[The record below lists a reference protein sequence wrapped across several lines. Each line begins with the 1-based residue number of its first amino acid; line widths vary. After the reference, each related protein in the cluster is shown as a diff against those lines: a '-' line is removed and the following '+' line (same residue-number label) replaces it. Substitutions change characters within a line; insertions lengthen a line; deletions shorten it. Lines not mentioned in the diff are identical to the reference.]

1 MHNAQPDGDVRTS
14 DLREESTMHYRKL
27 GRSGVS
33 VSTLCL
39 GTMMFGDR
47 TSEAESVEIVAA
59 CREAGVNFIDTADV
73 YTLGESERI
82 TGRAIA
88 ADRHHWVLATKVA
101 NPMGREPNQ
110 RGLSRRW
117 LAQAIDASLQR
128 LGTDHVDIW
137 YLHREDHGTP
147 LEETV
152 AGVAA
157 AIRAGKVR
165 YLGVSNHRAWRIA
178 EIVALCREA
187 GIPGPAV
194 CQPYYNAFNR
204 MPEVE
209 ILPACGR
216 FGIGVAPY
224 SPIARGVLAGKYR
237 PGEAPPEGSRA
248 ARNDRRLMQTEW
260 RPESLILAQQ
270 VAEHARARGMTPT
283 QFAVAWVLNNRLV
296 TSAIIGPRTLAQTK
310 EYLEGIDRVLEAAD
324 EALID
329 GMVAP
334 GHPSTP
340 GYNDPAYPL
349 EGRPTF
355 CDSAD

>member
-1 MHNAQPDGDVRTS
+1 M
-14 DLREESTMHYRKL
+14 MYRPL
-27 GRSGVS
+27 GNTGVS

-47 TSEAESVEIVAA
+47 TSETDSIEIVAA
-59 CREAGVNFIDTADV
+59 CRDAGVNFIDTADV
-73 YTLGESERI
+73 YSLGESERI

-88 ADRHHWVLATKVA
+88 ADRHHWILATKVGNA
-101 NPMGREPNQ
+101 MSEDRNE

-117 LAQAIDASLQR
+117 LAQAIDASLAR
-128 LGTDHVDIW
+128 LGTDHVDVW
-137 YLHREDHGTP
+137 YLHREDSRTP
-147 LEETV
+147 LAETIG
-152 AGVAA
+152 GVAD

-178 EIVALCREA
+178 EIVGLCREA
-187 GIPGPAV
+187 GIPAPAV

-209 ILPACGR
+209 VLPACAR
-216 FGIGVAPY
+216 YGIGVAPY
-224 SPIARGVLAGKYR
+224 SPVARGVLAGKYL
-237 PGEAPPEGSRA
+237 PGQPPPEGSRA
-248 ARNDRRLMQTEW
+248 ARNDKRLMQTEW
-260 RPESLILAQQ
+260 REESLVLAQRI
-270 VAEHARARGMTPT
+270 AEHARARGATPA

-296 TSAIIGPRTLAQTK
+296 TSAIVGPRTLEQMR
-310 EYLEGIDRVLEAAD
+310 EYLDGASFAFGADD

-334 GHPSTP
+334 GHPTTP

-349 EGRPTF
+349 EGRVPF
-355 CDSAD
+355 AG

>member
-1 MHNAQPDGDVRTS
+1 MQH
-14 DLREESTMHYRKL
+14 RKL
-27 GRSGVS
+27 GHSGVS

-47 TSEAESVEIVAA
+47 TTQADAIEIVAA
-59 CREAGVNFIDTADV
+59 CRDAGVNFIDTADV
-73 YTLGESERI
+73 YAEGASEVI

-88 ADRHHWVLATKVA
+88 ADRNAWVLATKVC
-101 NPMGREPNQ
+101 NPMGPSANR

-117 LAQAIDASLQR
+117 LFQAIDESLTR

-137 YLHREDHGTP
+137 YLHKEDPDTP
-147 LEETV
+147 LAETIGAV
-152 AGVAA
+152 ADIV
-157 AIRAGKVR
+157 RAGKVR
-165 YLGVSNHRAWRIA
+165 YLGVSNHRAWRVA
-178 EIVALCREA
+178 EIVRLCREA
-187 GIPGPAV
+187 GMPTPAV

-209 ILPACGR
+209 LLPACGH
-216 FGIGVAPY
+216 FGIGVASY

-248 ARNDRRLMQTEW
+248 ARNDRRIMQTEW
-260 RPESLILAQQ
+260 REESLVLAQRI
-270 VAEHARARGMTPT
+270 AEHSLARGMTPA
-283 QFAVAWVLNNRLV
+283 QFAVNWVLNNRFI
-296 TSAIIGPRTLAQTK
+296 TSAIVGPRTLEQMR
-310 EYLEGIDRVLEAAD
+310 EYLGAAGLPFGADD

-329 GMVAP
+329 TMVTT

-349 EGRPTF
+349 EGRVAFTG
-355 CDSAD
+355 

>member
-1 MHNAQPDGDVRTS
+1 MD
-14 DLREESTMHYRKL
+14 YRRL

-47 TSEAESVEIVAA
+47 TSQAEAIEIVAA
-59 CREAGVNFIDTADV
+59 CRDAGVNFVDTADV
-73 YTLGESERI
+73 YADGESERI

-88 ADRHHWVLATKVA
+88 ADRHAWVLATKVG
-101 NPMGREPNQ
+101 NPMGADPNR

-117 LAQAIDASLQR
+117 LARAIDESLSR
-128 LGTDHVDIW
+128 LGTDHVDVW
-137 YLHREDHGTP
+137 YLHREDPHTP
-147 LEETV
+147 LADTV
-152 AGVAA
+152 GAVAD

-187 GIPGPAV
+187 GIPPPAV

-209 ILPACGR
+209 TLPACGHY
-216 FGIGVAPY
+216 GIGVAPY

-237 PGEAPPEGSRA
+237 PGEPPPEDSRA
-248 ARNDRRLMQTEW
+248 GRNDRRLMQTEW
-260 RPESLILAQQ
+260 RPESLELAQR
-270 VAEHARARGMTPT
+270 VAAHARARGVTPA

-296 TSAIIGPRTLAQTK
+296 SSAIVGPRTIGQMR
-310 EYLEGIDRVLEAAD
+310 EYLGGAGFAFEAAD

-329 GMVAP
+329 AMVP
-334 GHPSTP
+334 TGHPSTP
-340 GYNDPAYPL
+340 GYTDPAYPL
-349 EGRPTF
+349 EGRRPFT
-355 CDSAD
+355 A

>member
-1 MHNAQPDGDVRTS
+1 MQYRT
-14 DLREESTMHYRKL
+14 L

-47 TSEAESVEIVAA
+47 TTEAEAIEIVAA
-59 CREAGVNFIDTADV
+59 SRDAGVNFIDTADV
-73 YTLGESERI
+73 YSLGESERI
-82 TGRAIA
+82 TGRTIA
-88 ADRHHWVLATKVA
+88 ADRHHWVLATKVGNA
-101 NPMGREPNQ
+101 MGEDTNQ

-117 LAQAIDASLQR
+117 LAQSIDASLTR

-137 YLHREDHGTP
+137 YLHREDPHTP

-152 AGVAA
+152 QGVAD

-165 YLGVSNHRAWRIA
+165 YLGISNHRAWRMA
-178 EIVALCREA
+178 EIVSLCREA

-209 ILPACGR
+209 ILPACGHYR
-216 FGIGVAPY
+216 IGVASY
-224 SPIARGVLAGKYR
+224 SPVARGVLAGKYR
-237 PGEAPPEGSRA
+237 PGAPPPEGSRA
-248 ARNDRRLMQTEW
+248 ARNDRRIMQTEW
-260 RPESLILAQQ
+260 RPESLVLAQE
-270 VAEHARARGMTPT
+270 VAVHARSRGMTPA
-283 QFAVAWVLNNRLV
+283 QFAVAWVLHNQLV
-296 TSAIIGPRTLAQTK
+296 TSAIVGPRTLEQMR
-310 EYLEGIDRVLEAAD
+310 EYLDGAAHRLNADD

-329 GMVAP
+329 RMVAP

-340 GYNDPAYPL
+340 GYSDPAYPL
-349 EGRPTF
+349 EGRIP
-355 CDSAD
+355 CADGSV

>member
-1 MHNAQPDGDVRTS
+1 MQFRP
-14 DLREESTMHYRKL
+14 L

-33 VSTLCL
+33 VSTVCL

-47 TSEAESVEIVAA
+47 TSEADAFEIVAA
-59 CREAGVNFIDTADV
+59 CRDAGVNFIDTADV
-73 YTLGESERI
+73 YAEGASERI
-82 TGRAIA
+82 TGRTIA
-88 ADRHHWVLATKVA
+88 EDRNRWVLATKVA
-101 NPMGREPNQ
+101 NPMGGERNR

-117 LAQAIDASLQR
+117 LHQAIDESLAR

-137 YLHREDHGTP
+137 YLHKEDHDTP
-147 LEETV
+147 LAETIGAV
-152 AGVAA
+152 ADIV
-157 AIRAGKVR
+157 RAGKVR

-178 EIVALCREA
+178 EIVNLCREA
-187 GIPGPAV
+187 GLPTPAV

-209 ILPACGR
+209 VLPACGHY
-216 FGIGVAPY
+216 GIGVASY

-237 PGEAPPEGSRA
+237 PGEAPPQDSRA
-248 ARNDRRLMQTEW
+248 ARGDRRIMQTEW
-260 RPESLILAQQ
+260 REESLVLAQRI
-270 VAEHARARGMTPT
+270 AEHARSRGMTPT
-283 QFAVAWVLNNRLV
+283 QFAVGWVLNNRFV
-296 TSAIIGPRTLAQTK
+296 SSAIVGPRTLEQMR
-310 EYLEGIDRVLEAAD
+310 EYLGGHETAFDAAD

-329 GMVAP
+329 GMVAA

-355 CDSAD
+355 SA

>member
-1 MHNAQPDGDVRTS
+1 M
-14 DLREESTMHYRKL
+14 MYRPL
-27 GRSGVS
+27 GNTGVS

-47 TSEAESVEIVAA
+47 TSETDSIEIVAA
-59 CREAGVNFIDTADV
+59 CRDAGVNFIDTADV
-73 YTLGESERI
+73 YSLGESERI

-88 ADRHHWVLATKVA
+88 ADRHHWILATKVGNA
-101 NPMGREPNQ
+101 MSEDRNE

-117 LAQAIDASLQR
+117 LAQAIDASLAR
-128 LGTDHVDIW
+128 LGTDHVDVW
-137 YLHREDHGTP
+137 YLHREDSRTP
-147 LEETV
+147 LAETIG
-152 AGVAA
+152 GVAD

-178 EIVALCREA
+178 EIVGLCREA
-187 GIPGPAV
+187 GIPAPAV

-209 ILPACGR
+209 VLPACAR
-216 FGIGVAPY
+216 YGIGVAPY
-224 SPIARGVLAGKYR
+224 SPVARGVLAGKYL
-237 PGEAPPEGSRA
+237 PGQPPPEGSRA
-248 ARNDRRLMQTEW
+248 ARNDKRLMQTEW
-260 RPESLILAQQ
+260 REESLVLAQRI
-270 VAEHARARGMTPT
+270 AEHARARGATPA

-296 TSAIIGPRTLAQTK
+296 TSAIVGPRTLEQMR
-310 EYLEGIDRVLEAAD
+310 EYLDGAAVTLTAED

-329 GMVAP
+329 GMVAA

-349 EGRPTF
+349 EGRVPY
-355 CDSAD
+355 SG